1 MGDPPSPT
9 PQPPEVGPPLLGDR
23 INADARDALHHN
35 QQPPGRVTEYTLRTR
50 AYLIPPPP
58 GILSLHRLKRD
69 PVYVRV
75 ILPDKSE
82 QTIAMGAS
90 TVEQVLVLLG
100 VNPIEVIV
108 SRNGRL
114 VPDDAQVSGDDEI
127 RIIRIAHGG

>member
-1 MGDPPSPT
+1 M
-9 PQPPEVGPPLLGDR
+9 
-23 INADARDALHHN
+23 
-35 QQPPGRVTEYTLRTR
+35 
-50 AYLIPPPP
+50 
-58 GILSLHRLKRD
+58 
-69 PVYVRV
+69 

-82 QTIAMGAS
+82 QTITIRAC

-127 RIIRIAHGG
+127 RILRIAHGG

>member
-1 MGDPPSPT
+1 M
-9 PQPPEVGPPLLGDR
+9 
-23 INADARDALHHN
+23 
-35 QQPPGRVTEYTLRTR
+35 
-50 AYLIPPPP
+50 
-58 GILSLHRLKRD
+58 
-69 PVYVRV
+69 

-127 RIIRIAHGG
+127 QIIRIAHGG